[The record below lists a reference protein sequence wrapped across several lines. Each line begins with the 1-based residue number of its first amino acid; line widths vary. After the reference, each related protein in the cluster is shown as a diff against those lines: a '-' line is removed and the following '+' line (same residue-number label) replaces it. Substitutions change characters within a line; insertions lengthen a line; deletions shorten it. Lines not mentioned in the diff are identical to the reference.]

1 MKKIN
6 DLTIR
11 VEYSVGLVGIE
22 VPDDV
27 FKELNSAFNEGFE
40 FDTMGQKYPLAAEW
54 IRDNIREGDCLEH
67 YSEIIDLY

>member
-40 FDTMGQKYPLAAEW
+40 FDTGTKIP
-54 IRDNIREGDCLEH
+54 ISR
-67 YSEIIDLY
+67 